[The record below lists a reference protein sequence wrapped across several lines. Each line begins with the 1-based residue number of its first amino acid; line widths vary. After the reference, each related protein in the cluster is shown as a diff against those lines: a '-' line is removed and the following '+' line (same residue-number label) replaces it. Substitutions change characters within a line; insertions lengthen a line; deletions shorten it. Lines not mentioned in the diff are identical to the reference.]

1 MVLSTGGPGARH
13 RTRLMA
19 STRQIG
25 NGSPVPPPMRHPV
38 FACSIRSCGA
48 RSSIPDGGYVRDWVP
63 ELAQPPAGV
72 IHPAMDRDAAR
83 TPPALA
89 WNSATAIRSRSW
101 ITGRDA
107 GALEPMRRY
116 AVR

>member
-19 STRQIG
+19 SNPANWQRIA
-25 NGSPVPPPMRHPV
+25 GSAAYAAPCFRV
-38 FACSIRSCGA
+38 FNPILRA
-48 RSSIPDGGYVRDWVP
+48 RSSIPEGGYVRDWVP

-72 IHPAMDRDAAR
+72 IHRAMDRDAAR

-89 WNSATAIRSRSW
+89 WNSATAMRSRS
-101 ITGRDA
+101 
-107 GALEPMRRY
+107 
-116 AVR
+116 

>member
-72 IHPAMDRDAAR
+72 IHQPGTA
-83 TPPALA
+83 TPLGPRR
-89 WNSATAIRSRSW
+89 RSRGTRQQLS
-101 ITGRDA
+101 
-107 GALEPMRRY
+107 GADHESREGTRARSSLCEGTRC
-116 AVR
+116 V